1 MVNFVSG
8 FFSYLVYFITIWV
21 GVFFMC
27 LPLFHPAPPKKI
39 GKGHATSGPAH
50 PQLGKKFLLSL
61 GISAVILA
69 IVIALQHF
77 HLLPSLED
85 FDK

>member
-1 MVNFVSG
+1 MVALVSG

-27 LPLFHPAPPKKI
+27 LPLFHPEPPKKI
-39 GKGHATSGPAH
+39 GKGHATSGPAN
-50 PQLGKKFLLSL
+50 PQVGKKILLSFAITAL
-61 GISAVILA
+61 LLVI
-69 IVIALQHF
+69 IITLQHF
-77 HLLPSLED
+77 HILPTLED